1 MPTNRADGRRVTS
14 VKRTAPDPEW
24 VQMYRQGTPT
34 STIAAA
40 ARVAETTVRYH
51 LAVAAKQDP
60 RLRAAHRAAAR
71 PATRVTA
78 AGRRNLDDVLALYR
92 AEGRLPTKR
101 TPRERALAI
110 WLARRRED
118 AAAGIP
124 SPDYAAALDEIPNW
138 RNPPTKQADD
148 AARWDRRLN
157 EVAAWLAAGNDL
169 PRHQKTDDQEERT
182 LGVWLHTQRIDDRAG
197 RLTAA
202 REALLND
209 RVPGWRQGRP
219 RGGSKSQP
227 SSSAALLRQG

>member
-1 MPTNRADGRRVTS
+1 MTQI
-14 VKRTAPDPEW
+14 KRPAPDPEW

-51 LAVAAKQDP
+51 LAIAAKQDP
-60 RLRAAHRAAAR
+60 RLRSAHRAAAR
-71 PATRVTA
+71 PTTRVTA

-138 RNPPTKQADD
+138 WHPPTKQADD
-148 AARWDRRLN
+148 AARWDRRLD
-157 EVAAWLAAGNDL
+157 EVAAWLAACNDL

-197 RLTAA
+197 RLAETKET
-202 REALLND
+202 RLNEK
-209 RVPGWRQGRP
+209 VPGWREGRP
-219 RGGSKSQP
+219 RGGYKGRQP
-227 SSSAALLRQG
+227 NTLATADDPRGD